1 MKTRLRI
8 SLRYKAAILIALTE
22 VVLLGLLLATN
33 LWRTRADLE
42 EQLRVH
48 ANATAEL
55 VAASATETL
64 LAYDLAQMQNLLRG
78 VVGRHRV
85 VYAEIT
91 DHRRRALAFAG
102 DPVVEGMAVRIE
114 RPIRVHGTLFGS
126 VRIVVSRAET
136 EAALLA
142 ATHSNLAIAGI
153 EIILV
158 AVISL
163 TLGWILTRNLSR
175 LAQGAEAIGH
185 GDLRARVPV
194 TSSDELGVLAARFNA
209 MAEQLEHSH
218 HRFRDMADN
227 TSDWLWETDDAG
239 RYTYVSNR
247 IEDLLGVAPG
257 AALGQAAGAFMV
269 AEDARRFERL
279 LAASAGERR
288 AFYDFEYRAS
298 RPDGG
303 TVVLEANG
311 SPIFAEPGRVSGFRG
326 VTRDVTRRK
335 QDESRLVYL
344 AEHDALTGLYSRAR
358 FLELLEEEIGAMQRA
373 GLPLAVLFVD
383 LDDFRLINDIHGHVA
398 GDALLK
404 VVSELIAEAAG
415 PGNPVARLGGDEFGI
430 LLRAGGRALAEQLA
444 RNVLETLSRAP
455 LAAGET
461 PVHLAASVGIAIFP
475 EAGAAGEA
483 LLARADMALSH
494 AKSIGHGSYHSFEV
508 ADREPESMRR
518 SINWQVVLHEAL
530 GAGRFFLEYQP
541 IARLHE
547 DGKASFFEALVRLRE
562 ATGTAH
568 AAARFIETAEQTG
581 LIAEIDKFVLREV
594 VRRLR
599 TPAHRGACIAVNLSG
614 RSLGAPGF
622 TEFVQELLVD
632 SGIEPQRLLFEI
644 TETAAVAEM
653 ARARSFIGE
662 VKKLGFRFAL
672 DDFGV
677 GFSSFSYLK
686 HLPVDMVKIDGSFVR
701 YLDRSREDRLF
712 VRAIVQVAREL
723 GLETVAEFVESR
735 EVLEI
740 LREIGV
746 DYVQGYYLGRP
757 GPTLEPQLV
766 EGPRQRAYKIGGQA
780 H

>member
-1 MKTRLRI
+1 MKARLRI
-8 SLRYKAAILIALTE
+8 SLRFKAAILIAVTE
-22 VVLLGLLLATN
+22 IVLLGLLLATN

-48 ANATAEL
+48 ADATAEL
-55 VAASATETL
+55 VAASATEPL
-64 LAYDLAQMQNLLRG
+64 LAYDLAQMQNLLRS

-85 VYAEIT
+85 AYAEIT

-102 DPVVEGMAVRIE
+102 DPIVDGLAVHIE
-114 RPIRVHGTLFGS
+114 RPILVQGTLFGS
-126 VRIVVSRAET
+126 VRIVVSRSET
-136 EAALLA
+136 EAALAA
-142 ATHSNLAIAGI
+142 ATRSNFAIAGI
-153 EIILV
+153 EIVLV
-158 AVISL
+158 ALISL

-175 LAQGAEAIGH
+175 LAEGAEAIGR

-194 TSSDELGVLAARFNA
+194 ASNDELGLLAARFNA
-209 MAEQLEHSH
+209 MAEQLEHSQ

-227 TSDWLWETDDAG
+227 TSDWLWETDATG

-247 IEDLLGVAPG
+247 IEELLGIAPATVLG
-257 AALGQAAGAFMV
+257 RAAAELMA

-279 LAASAGERR
+279 LAASAEERR
-288 AFYDFEYRAS
+288 AFYDFEYRAP
-298 RPDGG
+298 RAGG
-303 TVVLEANG
+303 GVVVLEANG
-311 SPIFAEPGRVSGFRG
+311 SPILDELGRVTGFRG

-335 QDESRLVYL
+335 QDESRLIYL
-344 AEHDALTGLYSRAR
+344 AEHDALTGLCSRAH

-383 LDDFRLINDIHGHVA
+383 LDDFKLINDIHGHVA

-444 RNVLETLSRAP
+444 RKLLEALARTP

-461 PVHLAASVGIAIFP
+461 PVRLTASVGIALFP
-475 EAGAAGEA
+475 EAGAAAES

-494 AKSIGHGSYHSFEV
+494 AKNIGHGSYHTFEV

-518 SINWQVVLHEAL
+518 SVNWQAQLREAL
-530 GAGRFFLEYQP
+530 GAERFFLEYQP
-541 IARLHE
+541 IRRLHDE
-547 DGKASFFEALVRLRE
+547 AHASFHEALVRMRD
-562 ATGTAH
+562 AGGTTH
-568 AAARFIETAEQTG
+568 AAARFIDTAEYTG
-581 LIAEIDKFVLREV
+581 LIAEIDRFVLREV
-594 VRRLR
+594 LR
-599 TPAHRGACIAVNLSG
+599 KLADPAEREARIAVNLSG
-614 RSLGAPGF
+614 RSLGTPGF
-622 TEFVQELLVD
+622 SQFVLDLLASTAV
-632 SGIEPQRLLFEI
+632 EPNRLLFEI

-653 ARARSFIGE
+653 ARAGSFIGE

-686 HLPVDMVKIDGSFVR
+686 HLPVDMVKIDGTFVR

-746 DYVQGYYLGRP
+746 DYVQGYHIGKP
-757 GPTLEPQLV
+757 GPTLGRHVV
-766 EGPRQRAYKIGGQA
+766 EGRRQRAYKISGQA